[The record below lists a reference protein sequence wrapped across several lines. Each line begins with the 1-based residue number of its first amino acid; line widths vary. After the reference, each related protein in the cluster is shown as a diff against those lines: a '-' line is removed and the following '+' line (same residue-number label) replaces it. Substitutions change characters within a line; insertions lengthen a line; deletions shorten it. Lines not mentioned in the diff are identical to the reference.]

1 MLSGGVPSY
10 ADYGAKHLLGS
21 YGGPNFEDDYSDT
34 DLESQQKLVIQPS
47 NFKIQVPLS
56 QFAT

>member
-34 DLESQQKLVIQPS
+34 DLESQQKLVI
-47 NFKIQVPLS
+47 
-56 QFAT
+56 